1 MKHRILGC
9 SLACFAFAVLA
20 SVGGCSD
27 APSTGWEV
35 NCDSTPFI
43 PNSIC
48 AKQSDADAGT
58 DAESDAS
65 KLKDDDGP
73 GLNTSDWAPP
83 NGCYTGRC
91 IPDPVGEDAA
101 LWSTVPISLWI
112 GPLDQ
117 VLKMKCTDNETVGV
131 PKEVFRRYDQLV
143 APPATCSPCSCAP
156 SEGTCSGGVPN
167 TLELR
172 AGTCAQSGVATVPFD
187 APANWDGSCT
197 NADAIAAGA
206 KCPIGSQT
214 LCTQSVH
221 SSALPAPAND
231 ACKTSVSAPSL
242 DLKTSWE
249 IGALGCTANTDPQTC
264 GADTQKNH
272 CVNDP
277 GSPWLQC
284 TYRAGVHEK
293 CPENYQSSRH
303 VLYPKEPIDNRGC
316 STCSCGT
323 PMGSACIGGLRLAVD
338 GTCGT
343 NVVELQV
350 GSMGPMCY
358 DFLVPGVAIGSKAI
372 VNRAYLPGVCAV
384 SGGEAIGAAMPND
397 TIDSGVVTFCCRAPE
412 PPLPPPPKPPH

>member
-1 MKHRILGC
+1 MAAVKRVLG
-9 SLACFAFAVLA
+9 SLIAWTACATALG
-20 SVGGCSD
+20 SCGEPPSD
-27 APSTGWEV
+27 FMEFT
-35 NCDSTPFI
+35 CDSTPFV
-43 PNSIC
+43 PNEYC

-58 DAESDAS
+58 DAESDAESDAS

-73 GLNTSDWAPP
+73 GLDTSNWAPP
-83 NGCYTGRC
+83 NNCNTGRC
-91 IPDPVGEDAA
+91 IPDPIGEDSG

-117 VLKMKCTDNETVGV
+117 VLKMKCEETVGV

-143 APPATCSPCSCAP
+143 APPATCSPCSCAA
-156 SEGTCSGGVPN
+156 SEGACSGVPN

-206 KCPIGSQT
+206 TCPAGSQT

-231 ACKTSVSAPSL
+231 ACKPSVSAPSL
-242 DLKTSWE
+242 DLQTSWE

-264 GADTQKNH
+264 GADTQKSH

-284 TYRAGVHEK
+284 TYRAGIHEK
-293 CPENYQSSRH
+293 CPENYQYARH

-316 STCSCGT
+316 STCSCGA
-323 PMGSACIGGLRLAVD
+323 PMGSACIGGLRLSTD
-338 GTCGT
+338 GACSTEYVT
-343 NVVELQV
+343 LEV
-350 GSMGPMCY
+350 GSMGPNCY
-358 DFLVPGVAIGSKAI
+358 NFLVPGVAIGSKAI
-372 VNRAYLPGVCAV
+372 VNRTYLPGVCAV
-384 SGGEAIGAAMPND
+384 SGGNSIGAAVPDD
-397 TIDSGVVTFCCRAPE
+397 TKDSGVVTFCCLAPE
-412 PPLPPPPKPPH
+412 PPPPKPPH